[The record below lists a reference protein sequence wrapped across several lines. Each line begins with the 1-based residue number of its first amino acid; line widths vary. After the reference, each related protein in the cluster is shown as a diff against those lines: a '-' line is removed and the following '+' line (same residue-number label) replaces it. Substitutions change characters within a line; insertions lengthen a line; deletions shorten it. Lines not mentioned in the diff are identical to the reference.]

1 MNLEIISIVL
11 LCFLW
16 IITMLLL
23 NYVLTKVQELRKQL
37 KELRSYFEHVTKHR
51 L

>member
-1 MNLEIISIVL
+1 MSLYLFFIVL

-23 NYVLTKVQELRKQL
+23 NYVLTKVQELRTQI
-37 KELRSYFEHVTKHR
+37 KELKAYFEHVTKHR